1 MSLSNSRS
9 RKPPKV
15 WSMTLSNHPLLQKCA
30 AGLSATLIASCA
42 LSFLASTRLSAQSL
56 KAPEESSGASV
67 QISGRDAVQAR
78 RLSMGVGKSLIID
91 LPSDAAEIVVG
102 NPKVANAVVRSPRKI
117 YLLGVDNGQTTIF
130 AIDKDGR
137 RIASIELSIGRDV
150 NELLAILKT
159 AMPTAQI
166 DVKTVNDTII
176 LTGSVDSAVDAQKAS
191 DIAQAFVGYTAV
203 GGGGGGSQVSF
214 SSTTVIVGKVINSIT
229 IRGKDQV
236 MLKVTVAEVQRQAI
250 KQLGVTP
257 NGSWGTFGGFSPT
270 NSLPLNSDYTNVSEK
285 VLNLASIGRSGSI
298 GASVS
303 ALERNGLARVLAEPT
318 VTAISGESA
327 KFTAGGEYPAPQIQT
342 CTTTNGVTNCQTSY
356 QYKPYGVTLNF
367 SPVVLSEGR
376 IQLRL
381 ATEVTEIDGLLNARS
396 ATVNLPAFR
405 TRRHETTVELPSGGS
420 IVSAGL
426 IQQKSRQILSGQP
439 GLQSLPI
446 LGAMFRSRDFQNE
459 ETELM
464 IIVTPYI
471 AKTLRPDQIS
481 RPDDGFMAAS
491 DPQSVF
497 LGKVNRIYSR
507 PSNPQIIQNYRGK
520 VGFIHD

>member
-1 MSLSNSRS
+1 
-9 RKPPKV
+9 
-15 WSMTLSNHPLLQKCA
+15 MTLANHPLIQKCA
-30 AGLSATLIASCA
+30 ATLAAALIASCA
-42 LSFLASTRLSAQSL
+42 VAALSASRLSAQT
-56 KAPEESSGASV
+56 ARPGDAADGPGVRIGA
-67 QISGRDAVQAR
+67 QEGAQTR
-78 RLSMGVGKSLIID
+78 RLTMGVGKSLIID
-91 LPSDAAEIVVG
+91 LPADASEIVVG
-102 NPKVANAVVRSPRKI
+102 NPKVANAVVRTPRRI
-117 YLLGVDNGQTTIF
+117 FLLGSDNGQTTIF
-130 AIDKDGR
+130 AIDKEGR
-137 RIASIELSIGRDV
+137 RIATIELSVGRDV

-159 AMPTAQI
+159 AMPNSQV

-176 LTGSVDSAVDAQKAS
+176 LTGAVDSAVEAQKAA
-191 DIAQAFVGYTAV
+191 DIADAFVGYTAI

-214 SSTTVIVGKVINSIT
+214 SNTQVIRGRVINSIT

-257 NGSWGTFGGFSPT
+257 NGAWGSGANTGQFNTG
-270 NSLPLNSDYTNVSEK
+270 NSLPLSADYASERNGVFNALGK
-285 VLNLASIGRSGSI
+285 SGSF
-298 GASVS
+298 GAVVS

-327 KFTAGGEYPAPQIQT
+327 TFTAGGEFPAPQTET
-342 CTTTNGVTNCQTSY
+342 CAVTNGVRSCQISY
-356 QYKPYGVTLNF
+356 QYKPYGVSLNF
-367 SPVVLSEGR
+367 TPVVLSEGR

-381 ATEVTEIDGLLNARS
+381 ATEVTEIDGLQNARS
-396 ATVNLPAFR
+396 TTVNIPAFR

-426 IQQKSRQILSGQP
+426 IQQKSRQIISGQP
-439 GLQSLPI
+439 GLMSLPI
-446 LGAMFRSRDFQNE
+446 LGSLFRSRDFQSE

-464 IIVTPYI
+464 IVVTPYI

-497 LGKVNRIYSR
+497 LGRVNRIYAR